1 MTTVKAE
8 RQPIVLSIQLKVL
21 SIWEAKAVKVLR
33 YWIPVLFVMAVP
45 AFVAWELQGLSFK
58 FGSDV
63 TNWIAGYM
71 LLTIAWQRVAGRILG
86 NKKK

>member
-1 MTTVKAE
+1 MNTAKAE
-8 RQPIVLSIQLKVL
+8 RNVILALQLKL
-21 SIWEAKAVKVLR
+21 LTIWDSKTVKLLR

-45 AFVAWELQGLSFK
+45 AFVAWELQGMRFQ
-58 FGSDV
+58 FGNDV

-71 LLTIAWQRVAGRILG
+71 LLTVAWKHVAGKILS